1 MLAVS
6 TGHLLALDVGL
17 VTRVEPRGRVTP
29 DVVLSVRTAV
39 LPATPAATVAVPVR
53 SPAPVPAPPVK
64 PATRTVDDTAPDE
77 PATSPVTFLPADR
90 LDRRP
95 TPVSAP
101 DLRWLDA
108 LADQPVSGLPLRLRL
123 FITAT
128 GEVVAVEPVEV
139 SELDAFALPA
149 LEAMFRDTAY
159 VPGRY
164 QGRDVAS
171 QIDLEVQLDGGLQ

>member
-1 MLAVS
+1 MA
-6 TGHLLALDVGL
+6 HLLALDVGL
-17 VTRVEPRGRVTP
+17 VTRVAPRGVATP

-39 LPATPAATVAVPVR
+39 LPATPAAPAPVR
-53 SPAPVPAPPVK
+53 SPAPIPAPPVK

-123 FITAT
+123 FITAA

-171 QIDLEVQLDGGLQ
+171 QIDLEVQLDSGLQ

>member
-17 VTRVEPRGRVTP
+17 VTRVEPRGVVKP
-29 DVVLSVRTAV
+29 DVVLSVRTEV
-39 LPATPAATVAVPVR
+39 LPAIPAAPSPLQ

-64 PATRTVDDTAPDE
+64 PATRTVDDTAPGE

-123 FITAT
+123 FITAA

-171 QIDLEVQLDGGLQ
+171 QIDLEVQLDSGPQ

>member
-1 MLAVS
+1 MVLAVS
-6 TGHLLALDVGL
+6 LGHLLALDVGL
-17 VTRVEPRGRVTP
+17 VTRVAPRGVAKP
-29 DVVLSVRTAV
+29 DVVLSVRTEV
-39 LPATPAATVAVPVR
+39 LSATPAAPAPVR
-53 SPAPVPAPPVK
+53 SPAPIPAPPVK
-64 PATRTVDDTAPDE
+64 PATRTVDNTAPDG
-77 PATSPVTFLPADR
+77 PASPPVTFLPADR

-123 FITAT
+123 FITAV
-128 GEVVAVEPVEV
+128 GDVVAVEPVEV

-171 QIDLEVQLDGGLQ
+171 QIDLEVQLDSGLP

>member
-1 MLAVS
+1 
-6 TGHLLALDVGL
+6 
-17 VTRVEPRGRVTP
+17 
-29 DVVLSVRTAV
+29 
-39 LPATPAATVAVPVR
+39 
-53 SPAPVPAPPVK
+53 
-64 PATRTVDDTAPDE
+64 
-77 PATSPVTFLPADR
+77 VTFLPADR

-123 FITAT
+123 FITAA

-171 QIDLEVQLDGGLQ
+171 QIDLEVQLDSGLP

>member
-1 MLAVS
+1 M
-6 TGHLLALDVGL
+6 
-17 VTRVEPRGRVTP
+17 TRVEPRGRATP

-39 LPATPAATVAVPVR
+39 LPATPVTSAATVAVHVR

-171 QIDLEVQLDGGLQ
+171 QIDLEVQLDSGLQ

>member
-17 VTRVEPRGRVTP
+17 VTRMAPRGVAKP
-29 DVVLSVRTAV
+29 DVVLSVRTEV
-39 LPATPAATVAVPVR
+39 LPATTAAPAPVR
-53 SPAPVPAPPVK
+53 SPAPIPAPPVK
-64 PATRTVDDTAPDE
+64 PATGTVDDPAPNE
-77 PATSPVTFLPADR
+77 PANPPVTFLPADR

-123 FITAT
+123 FVTAA

-171 QIDLEVQLDGGLQ
+171 QIDLEVQLDSGLQ